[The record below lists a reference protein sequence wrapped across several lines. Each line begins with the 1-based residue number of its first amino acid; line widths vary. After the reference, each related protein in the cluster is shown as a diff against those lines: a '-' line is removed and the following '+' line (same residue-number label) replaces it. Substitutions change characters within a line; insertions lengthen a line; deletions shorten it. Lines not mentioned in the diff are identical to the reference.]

1 MESLGFKYPYFLLLL
16 IPLFIYIYLYIFR
29 SIGGR
34 RLTISAPSSDLL
46 KKRESI
52 KTRTYPYIIYL
63 RLLAIFFLILS
74 LAAPG
79 KNITYTSIKNYGL
92 DIMIALD
99 LSGSMSGEDFK
110 PNRLEAAKSV
120 VLDFINKRQ
129 NDRIGLVVFAGNA
142 YLQSPLTVDYEII
155 KEIINDLD
163 FDSVDEDGTAIG
175 DAVALSA
182 SRMMDSKTKSKL
194 ILLIT
199 DGVNNCGEID
209 PETAAEACAD
219 MNIKIYTVGIGK
231 DGVVE
236 YPNPAG
242 SFFPKRKVLNQF
254 NGESLE
260 KISEITGGTYFRA
273 DSSGLFSASMEDI
286 DKLEK
291 SDSEVKIYNEFD
303 DRSKWILIVGISL
316 FFIEI
321 ILKSLFYRK
330 LP

>member
-1 MESLGFKYPYFLLLL
+1 MA
-16 IPLFIYIYLYIFR
+16 
-29 SIGGR
+29 
-34 RLTISAPSSDLL
+34 ISTPSSHII
-46 KKRESI
+46 KMRESF
-52 KTRTYPYIIYL
+52 KTRTYPRIIYL
-63 RLLAIFFLILS
+63 RFIAIFFLILA
-74 LAAPG
+74 LAGPG

-92 DIMIALD
+92 DIIITLD
-99 LSGSMSGEDFK
+99 LSGSMRGEDFQ
-110 PNRLEAAKSV
+110 PNRLEVAKKV
-120 VLDFINKRQ
+120 VLDFIAKRQ
-129 NDRIGLVVFAGNA
+129 NDRIGIVVFAGNA
-142 YLQSPLTVDYEII
+142 YLQSPLTVDKEII

-175 DAVALSA
+175 DAIALSS
-182 SRMMDSKTKSKL
+182 SRMMDSKAKSKL

-199 DGVNNCGEID
+199 DGVNNRGEID

-242 SFFPKRKVLNQF
+242 SIFPKRRVMNQF

-260 KISEITGGTYFRA
+260 KISQITGGKYFRA
-273 DSSGLFSASMEDI
+273 DSSGLFSESMEDI

-291 SDSEVKIYNEFD
+291 SNADIKIYNEFD
-303 DRSKWILIVGISL
+303 DRSGWILIAGISL

-321 ILKSLFYRK
+321 FLKSIFYRK

>member
-1 MESLGFKYPYFLLLL
+1 VESFGFKYPYFLLLL

-29 SIGGR
+29 GFGRGSISIP
-34 RLTISAPSSDLL
+34 TPSSDIL
-46 KKRESI
+46 KKRESF
-52 KTRTYPYIIYL
+52 KTKTYPYIIYL
-63 RLLAIFFLILS
+63 RLTAIFFLILA

-79 KNITYTSIKNYGL
+79 RNITYTSVKNYGI

-110 PNRLEAAKSV
+110 PNRLEAAKKV
-120 VLDFINKRQ
+120 VLDFISKRR
-129 NDRIGLVVFAGNA
+129 NDRIGVVVFAGDA

-155 KEIINDLD
+155 KEIIDDLD
-163 FDSVDEDGTAIG
+163 FDSVGEDGTAIG
-175 DAVALSA
+175 DAIALSS
-182 SRMMDSKTKSKL
+182 SRMMDSKAKSKL

-219 MNIKIYTVGIGK
+219 MNIKIYAVGIGEE
-231 DGVVE
+231 GEVE
-236 YPNPAG
+236 YPNPLG
-242 SFFPKRKVLNQF
+242 SIFPKRRLFNQF
-254 NGESLE
+254 DGKSLE
-260 KISEITGGTYFRA
+260 KLSSITGGKYFRA

-291 SDSEVKIYNEFD
+291 SDSEIKIHNEFD
-303 DRSKWILIVGISL
+303 DRSGWILILGISL

-321 ILKSLFYRK
+321 ILRSIFYRK